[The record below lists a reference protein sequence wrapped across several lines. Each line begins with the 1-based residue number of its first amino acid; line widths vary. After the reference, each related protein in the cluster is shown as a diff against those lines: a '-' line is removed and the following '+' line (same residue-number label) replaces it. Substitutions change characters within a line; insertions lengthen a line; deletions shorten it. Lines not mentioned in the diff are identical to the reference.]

1 MAMLTTAITIPKS
14 HALQGCPDLS
24 IQNVLFDSSKPSTTV
39 QNGDCYYFCFFN
51 SAPVLVP
58 QIHVLAEMLL
68 LPYALR
74 FVIAIAITVPLMT
87 YVIMPLLTKLLRHWL
102 FKS

>member
-1 MAMLTTAITIPKS
+1 MPCKGAQIFQFKMSYLIPLNPPPRYKMAIVTISVFSILLLTLI
-14 HALQGCPDLS
+14 
-24 IQNVLFDSSKPSTTV
+24 
-39 QNGDCYYFCFFN
+39 
-51 SAPVLVP
+51 P

-74 FVIAIAITVPLMT
+74 FVIAIAITVLLMT